1 MIEVPDEWPKEWVEM
16 AWAAREAAAPGLNAA
31 RRTRFE
37 RRKGAIGE
45 SDLPKSRLHNNSNI
59 MRFKSR

>member
-16 AWAAREAAAPGLNAA
+16 AWAARNAAMPALNAA
-31 RRTRFE
+31 RRTRFDSV
-37 RRKGAIGE
+37 KAAIGE
-45 SDLPKSRLHNNSNI
+45 SDLPRSIINSNSNV

>member
-1 MIEVPDEWPKEWVEM
+1 MDLSESWPDEWIEM
-16 AWAAREAAAPGLNAA
+16 AWAARDALAASLNAA

-37 RRKGAIGE
+37 SVKAAITE
-45 SDLPKSRLHNNSNI
+45 SDLPPSIVRNNSNV

>member
-1 MIEVPDEWPKEWVEM
+1 M
-16 AWAAREAAAPGLNAA
+16 AWAARDAAHAPLNAA

-37 RRKGAIGE
+37 RRKAAIGE
-45 SDLPKSRLHNNSNI
+45 SDLPKSVIHNNSNI